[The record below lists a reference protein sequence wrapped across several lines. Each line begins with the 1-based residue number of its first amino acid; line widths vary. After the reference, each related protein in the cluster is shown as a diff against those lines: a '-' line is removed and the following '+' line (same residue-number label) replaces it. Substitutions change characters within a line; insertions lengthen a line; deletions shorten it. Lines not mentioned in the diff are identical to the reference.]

1 MTLGKRQRRAAM
13 KRTTQQRQAAGAVI
27 LPPAALEAA
36 EFLRACGICK
46 RNLGPGIDT
55 FIYRGDAAF
64 CSLECREKQIKM
76 DALKEKCVQM
86 LRKSNA
92 SKPKARSKASGSG
105 KTVAAA

>member
-1 MTLGKRQRRAAM
+1 MTTIILCHMNLDLG
-13 KRTTQQRQAAGAVI
+13 
-27 LPPAALEAA
+27 
-36 EFLRACGICK
+36 
-46 RNLGPGIDT
+46 
-55 FIYRGDAAF
+55 IYMYVPSSFRGDAAF